1 MEERKEV
8 NAKKS
13 NANGLVLAILFIAA
27 VVIAFMWVAIY
38 NLNGDNGEL
47 QNRIEESRKDTE
59 ILKGQVLLLQD
70 KLEIDNSVV
79 SNKTSNEVSNEV
91 ENEVSNETTNEVSNE
106 TSNETSNEVS
116 NKVENTLENKVTN
129 SND

>member
-1 MEERKEV
+1 MEEKNEG

-13 NANGLVLAILFIAA
+13 NANGLVLAILVVAA

-47 QNRIEESRKDTE
+47 QNRIDESRRDTE

-70 KLEIDNSVV
+70 KLGIEDNTV
-79 SNKTSNEVSNEV
+79 SNKVTNDVD
-91 ENEVSNETTNEVSNE
+91 NEVSNE
-106 TSNETSNEVS
+106 TSNEVDNEVSNETSNKTSNEV
-116 NKVENTLENKVTN
+116 ENTLGNKVTN

>member
-1 MEERKEV
+1 MEERNEG
-8 NAKKS
+8 NTKKS
-13 NANGLVLAILFIAA
+13 NANGLVLAVLVVAA

-47 QNRIEESRKDTE
+47 QNRIDESRRDTE

-70 KLEIDNSVV
+70 KLGVDNSAV

-91 ENEVSNETTNEVSNE
+91 DNEVSNE
-106 TSNETSNEVS
+106 TSNEVSNETSNEVS
-116 NKVENTLENKVTN
+116 NEVENTLGNKVTN

>member
-1 MEERKEV
+1 MEEKNEG

-13 NANGLVLAILFIAA
+13 NANGLVLAVLVVAA

-47 QNRIEESRKDTE
+47 QNRIDESHRDTE

-70 KLEIDNSVV
+70 KLGIEDNTV
-79 SNKTSNEVSNEV
+79 SNKVTNDVD
-91 ENEVSNETTNEVSNE
+91 NEVSNE
-106 TSNETSNEVS
+106 TSNKVDNEVS
-116 NKVENTLENKVTN
+116 NETSNKASNEVENTLGNKVTN

>member
-1 MEERKEV
+1 MEERNEV

-13 NANGLVLAILFIAA
+13 NANGLVLAILVIAA

-70 KLEIDNSVV
+70 KLEIDNRVV
-79 SNKTSNEVSNEV
+79 SNKTSNEVSNE
-91 ENEVSNETTNEVSNE
+91 TTNEV
-106 TSNETSNEVS
+106 SNETSNEVS

>member
-1 MEERKEV
+1 MEERNEV

-13 NANGLVLAILFIAA
+13 NANGLVLAILVIAA

-70 KLEIDNSVV
+70 KLEIDNRVV

-91 ENEVSNETTNEVSNE
+91 SNETTNEV
-106 TSNETSNEVS
+106 SNETSNEVS